1 MKEKEKE
8 KEDSNNLDEKL
19 ILDDKPENKIDTN
32 QTDDSKDE
40 EFRSSS
46 LKDEL
51 KSKMDHLTIL
61 SNSITMNLQEFDKK
75 IYLKEKRKILFQL
88 NIQSEQFKN
97 LYKEIQ
103 NQYCIVPQE
112 IKKLHVKKLKEFFR
126 IHKTHCEN
134 ITQKRN
140 IYNTLIRSYSFKNP
154 QIDIDLGDD
163 NKHLFDFSKIDT
175 VMRNAETITKNTD
188 EFIKK
193 LEEELKTKSIIEEDD
208 PGYQHY
214 RQFEEIRK
222 NIIRENNITTI
233 KYVVLGIFLTGVFF
247 SILYY
252 VIFDKSE
259 EIFNFKG

>member
-8 KEDSNNLDEKL
+8 APNNLKEKL
-19 ILDDKPENKIDTN
+19 IPEDKPENTIKTN
-32 QTDDSKDE
+32 QIEEVKDDE
-40 EFRSSS
+40 LRSSS
-46 LKDEL
+46 LKDDL
-51 KSKMDHLTIL
+51 KLKLDNLTIL
-61 SNSITMNLQEFDKK
+61 SNDITMNLQEFDKK

-103 NQYCIVPQE
+103 KQFCIVPQE
-112 IKKLHVKKLKEFFR
+112 IKKLHVKKLKEFFH
-126 IHKTHCEN
+126 IHRAHCEN

-175 VMRNAETITKNTD
+175 VMRNAETISKNTD

-214 RQFEEIRK
+214 KKFEEIRK
-222 NIIRENNITTI
+222 NLIRENNITTF
-233 KYVVLGIFLTGVFF
+233 KYVALAVVLTVVIV

-259 EIFNFKG
+259 EIFNFII

>member
-1 MKEKEKE
+1 MKEKEKGT
-8 KEDSNNLDEKL
+8 SNNLEEKL
-19 ILDDKPENKIDTN
+19 IPEDKLENKIETN
-32 QTDDSKDE
+32 QADHNKEE
-40 EFRSSS
+40 EFQSSN

-51 KSKMDHLTIL
+51 KAKLDNLTIL
-61 SNSITMNLQEFDKK
+61 SNNITMNLQEFDKK

-97 LYKEIQ
+97 LYQEIQ
-103 NQYCIVPQE
+103 NQFCIVPQE
-112 IKKLHVKKLKEFFR
+112 IKKLHVNKIKKFFK

-175 VMRNAETITKNTD
+175 VMRNAETISKSTD

-193 LEEELKTKSIIEEDD
+193 LEEDLKAKSIIEEDD

-214 RQFEEIRK
+214 RKFEETRK
-222 NIIRENNITTI
+222 NLIRENNITTI
-233 KYVVLGIFLTGVFF
+233 KYVIIVVLLSTIIIL
-247 SILYY
+247 ILYY

-259 EIFNFKG
+259 EIFNFRG